1 MAFPSNSIK
10 RDPEILKKWSLA
22 AALPFW
28 VADTDFPSPGP
39 VLEAIQKRKDIGIF
53 GYEVFPGSLKE
64 SYCHWFHKRHG
75 TKLIPHSWSTLKL
88 SFLSLVYF
96 GQD

>member
-10 RDPEILKKWSLA
+10 RDPEILKKFFGSER
-22 AALPFW
+22 ALPFW

-53 GYEVFPGSLKE
+53 STTIKISNPFTILKVSTVPGL
-64 SYCHWFHKRHG
+64 
-75 TKLIPHSWSTLKL
+75 
-88 SFLSLVYF
+88 
-96 GQD
+96 